1 MDNSVFQAF
10 FALLERMLSSLNSL
24 IKAVGLGILIAVAVL
39 NFDVIMSGFR
49 SLFERLPHLTK
60 ISGFGAGAEFAS
72 TPSAITKT
80 VTECDVSTRDLRDN
94 WKDKQSVNASEGLK
108 SLDKRGLIRLLNI
121 GLLHNVCEFEKAN
134 SDMRFDNASD
144 KKLEE
149 KQLVSP
155 LIDNPKTT
163 NAVRSDIRK
172 RETAPGGKPSD
183 IGYPVKCYDLTL
195 TDKGQDARTAIVQ
208 SLGCRFNADR
218 GD

>member
-80 VTECDVSTRDLRDN
+80 VTECDVLDARPPRQL
-94 WKDKQSVNASEGLK
+94 EGQAIRQCVRRIEEF
-108 SLDKRGLIRLLNI
+108 DKRGLIRLLNI

-163 NAVRSDIRK
+163 NVVRSDIRK